1 MPYDELRK
9 GRHSDPWRI
18 YFITTV
24 LEKREKSWFADFF
37 CARYVVAEMRAL
49 HDGGVVT
56 SQAWVVMPDH
66 VHWLFQ
72 LGDTLTLP
80 AVVKQFKACSA
91 LRINRHLNR
100 QGPFWQKAY
109 YDHAIRKEEDL
120 RQIARY
126 IVANPLRA
134 GLVKNIGDYPHWDA
148 IWL

>member
-1 MPYDELRK
+1 MPYNDLRK
-9 GRHSDPWRI
+9 GRHSEPGRS
-18 YFITTV
+18 YFITAV
-24 LEKREKSWFADFF
+24 LAEREKSYFVDFF
-37 CARYVVAEMRAL
+37 CTRCVVAEMRTL
-49 HDGGVVT
+49 NDSGVVV

-66 VHWLFQ
+66 IHWLFQ
-72 LGDTLTLP
+72 LGDSLP
-80 AVVKQFKACSA
+80 LSVVVKHFKARSA

-100 QGPFWQKAY
+100 QGPLWQKAY

-134 GLVKNIGDYPHWDA
+134 GLVENVGDYPHWDA